1 METIANQSGRVE
13 SIRVWLAQC
22 RAFAQRYFREMLRS
36 KVGIFWSFAFP
47 VIWYGLTIYLNAMP
61 AVPAGEESTLKAILG
76 ISFGIF
82 GAFTVTLVGF
92 TGHLAVDIDRKR
104 YRKFRSL
111 PIAPSADL
119 AGRFVA
125 GAALGSGAWL
135 LTVAVAAL
143 DGAMFR
149 VATSQQLIG
158 IGLAVGL
165 FCLIGM
171 IAGLLLTLAVPQP
184 EHATTAGTG
193 ILVIGFF
200 VTGYNGTVTR
210 VFPARAELLNIIPNS
225 LATRLTVFY
234 MVDTSWHE
242 AGLAP
247 PAMPHSLDSLL
258 LLGIYALGLS
268 VIAVIVMQH
277 WIYGTDVGE

>member
-1 METIANQSGRVE
+1 M
-13 SIRVWLAQC
+13 
-22 RAFAQRYFREMLRS
+22 
-36 KVGIFWSFAFP
+36 FWSFAFP
-47 VIWYGLTIYLNAMP
+47 VIWYGLTVYLNAIP
-61 AVPAGEESTLKAILG
+61 TVPAGEQSTLKAVLG

-119 AGRFVA
+119 SGRFFA
-125 GAALGSGAWL
+125 GAALGVGAWV
-135 LTVAVAAL
+135 LTVGVAAV
-143 DGAMFR
+143 DGATYQIPSGHR
-149 VATSQQLIG
+149 LLG

-171 IAGLLLTLAVPQP
+171 VAGLLLTLAVPQP

-193 ILVIGFF
+193 IIVIGFF
-200 VTGYNGTVTR
+200 VTGYNGTVAS
-210 VFPARAELLNIIPNS
+210 VFPGQAWLLNIIPNS

-234 MVDTSWHE
+234 MVDTAWQE

-247 PAMPHSLDSLL
+247 PAMPHSLESLL
-258 LLGIYALGLS
+258 LLGGYALGLTI
-268 VIAVIVMQH
+268 IAVIVMQR
-277 WIYGTDVGE
+277 WVYGKDIGE

>member
-1 METIANQSGRVE
+1 MPDRQDSKG
-13 SIRVWLAQC
+13 VWIAQC

-36 KVGIFWSFAFP
+36 KVGVFWSFAFP
-47 VIWYGLTIYLNAMP
+47 VIWYGLTVYLNAIPTIP
-61 AVPAGEESTLKAILG
+61 ASEESTLKAILG

-92 TGHLAVDIDRKR
+92 TGHLAVDIHEKR

-111 PIAPSADL
+111 PIKPSADL
-119 AGRFVA
+119 AGRFVG
-125 GAALGSGAWL
+125 GAALGGGAWL
-135 LTVAVAAL
+135 LTVGVAAI
-143 DGAMFR
+143 DGAAYQIAMG
-149 VATSQQLIG
+149 QQILG

-171 IAGLLLTLAVPQP
+171 VAGLVLTLAVPRP

-193 ILVIGFF
+193 IIVIGFF
-200 VTGYNGTVTR
+200 VTGYNGTVASI
-210 VFPARAELLNIIPNS
+210 FPGQAWLLNIIPNS

-234 MVDTSWHE
+234 MVDTAWRD

-247 PAMPHSLDSLL
+247 PAMPHSLDALL
-258 LLGIYALGLS
+258 LLGAYALGLTS
-268 VIAVIVMQH
+268 IAVIVMQY
-277 WIYGTDVGE
+277 WVYGRDVGE

>member
-1 METIANQSGRVE
+1 MRSSRTHSHRQE
-13 SIRVWLAQC
+13 SIRIWLAQC
-22 RAFAQRYFREMLRS
+22 RAFAQRYCREMLRS
-36 KVGIFWSFAFP
+36 KVGVFWSFAFP
-47 VIWYGLTIYLNAMP
+47 VIWYGLTVYLNAIP
-61 AVPAGEESTLKAILG
+61 TVPTGAESTLKAILG

-125 GAALGSGAWL
+125 GAALGMGAWL
-135 LTVAVAAL
+135 LTVGVAAL
-143 DGAMFR
+143 DGAAYEITMGQR
-149 VATSQQLIG
+149 LLG

-171 IAGLLLTLAVPQP
+171 VTGLLLTLAVPRP

-193 ILVIGFF
+193 IIVIGFF
-200 VTGYNGTVTR
+200 ITGYNGTVAS
-210 VFPARAELLNIIPNS
+210 VFPGQAWYLNIIPNS

-234 MVDTSWHE
+234 MVDTAWHE

-247 PAMPHSLDSLL
+247 PVMPHSLASLL
-258 LLGIYALGLS
+258 LLGGYALGLTG
-268 VIAVIVMQH
+268 IAVVVMQQ
-277 WIYGTDVGE
+277 WVYGTDVGE